1 MINSYFWFWDRHFIV
16 NIYLSYRLLDLSVIE
31 KYDSQKMYAV
41 YDKWPEIA
49 RESFESEQSV
59 VNFDGINHMVFAG
72 MGGSGAIGDMFASI
86 LSKTKIHV
94 NVVKGY
100 LLPQTV
106 DLETLVVVVSVS
118 GNTAETLSV
127 LESAHKL
134 GSKVI
139 AFSSGGK
146 MQEYCTKNKIEHRVI
161 SQYHSPRASFTSF
174 LYTILKVLHSTLKIK
189 QYDILESITELEN
202 LGKKISSSNLSDKNP
217 ALSLAEWINGIP
229 IIYYPFGLQ
238 SAAIRCKNSLQ
249 ENAKMHV
256 IAEDVIEACHNQI
269 VSWEKPSDVK
279 PILIQGIDDYEK
291 TKERWKIL
299 SEYFKSNSIE
309 YKEISS
315 IHGSIL
321 TKLINL
327 IYFLDYTSI
336 YKAILSKTD
345 PTPVKSIEFIKERT
359 S

>member
-1 MINSYFWFWDRHFIV
+1 M
-16 NIYLSYRLLDLSVIE
+16 LK
-31 KYDSQKMYAV
+31 KYDTQKMYEV
-41 YDKWPEIA
+41 YDKWPQIA
-49 RESFESEQSV
+49 RESFESNQDSV
-59 VNFDGINHMVFAG
+59 DFNGVDHIVFAG

-94 NVVKGY
+94 NIVKGY

-106 DLETLVVVVSVS
+106 DSDTLVVAISVS

-134 GSKVI
+134 GSKII

-146 MQEYCTKNKIEHRVI
+146 MQEYCTKNKIEHRI
-161 SQYHSPRASFTSF
+161 IPQYHSARASFTSF
-174 LYTILKVLHSTLKIK
+174 LFTILKVLHSTLEIK

-202 LGKKISSSNLSDKNP
+202 LSKKISSSDLSDKNP
-217 ALSLAEWINGIP
+217 ALSLAECLNGIP
-229 IIYYPFGLQ
+229 VIYYPFGLQ
-238 SAAIRCKNSLQ
+238 SAAIRFKNSLQ
-249 ENAKMHV
+249 ENAKIHV
-256 IAEDVIEACHNQI
+256 IAEDLIEVCHNGI
-269 VSWEKPSDVK
+269 MSWEKLSDVK
-279 PILIQGIDDYEK
+279 PILIQGTDDYEK
-291 TKERWKIL
+291 TKERWNIL

-327 IYFLDYTSI
+327 IYFLDYASI
-336 YKAILSKTD
+336 YKAILSETD
-345 PTPVKSIEFIKERT
+345 PTPIKSIEHIKERT